1 MTPKVGMKFNS
12 EQEAY
17 DFYNAYASEIGFSI
31 RRSSYHYM
39 GNTKIIKNRT
49 FCCSRE
55 EALGYGNSFNRPE
68 TRCKCQACMKISLI
82 DGFYQVYHFVPE
94 HSHIL
99 ATKSQAHQLRS
110 QRKVNE
116 AQVAS
121 VEVAKSVGIS
131 TKAVVD
137 LLAKQSCGYEN
148 LGFTRVDMKNKLY
161 SKRSLQTK
169 QGDTGGVLE
178 YMEKKSSEYIKFFYS
193 IQVDEDDLITNIFWA
208 DSKMIADYED
218 FGDVVCFDT
227 TYRKL
232 NDGRPFGL
240 LVGVNNHKKTTVF
253 GAALLYDESADSFV
267 WLFNTFLN
275 VMSGKKPKTILT
287 DEDAAMA
294 KAIKLV
300 FKGTHHQILY
310 DRNTFSADMS
320 TTQRNESFNNEL
332 KGYISV
338 KYDMLT
344 FFEHFDRLLGDKR
357 YEEVKCDFR
366 ATQSTPRPKA
376 ELRILRDVV
385 EVYTP
390 AVYKIF
396 EEEVMQ
402 TLNCDI
408 FYCGDVDEQKVYKI
422 KSHGKHHEHVVKFSP
437 LESSVKCSCKKF
449 EFAGILCSHALKVLD
464 INNIKSVPQMY
475 ILK

>member
-1 MTPKVGMKFNS
+1 MPNNSMIPPSEASQLHDAGASPMFLDNTSAATTSFTNLVEPDDSSAGLGMKQIETDQGANEDSQTRKGSEKMTPKVGMKFNS

-55 EALGYGNSFNRPE
+55 GTRGVDKRTEALGYGNSFNRPE

-99 ATKSQAHQLRS
+99 TTKSQAHQLRS

-131 TKAVVD
+131 TKAAVD

-169 QGDTGGVLE
+169 QE
-178 YMEKKSSEYIKFFYS
+178 EEEEFIKAWHQLLDKYEL
-193 IQVDEDDLITNIFWA
+193 QQNKWLQQIFDKRHQWA
-208 DSKMIADYED
+208 
-218 FGDVVCFDT
+218 
-227 TYRKL
+227 
-232 NDGRPFGL
+232 
-240 LVGVNNHKKTTVF
+240 LVYG
-253 GAALLYDESADSFV
+253 
-267 WLFNTFLN
+267 
-275 VMSGKKPKTILT
+275 
-287 DEDAAMA
+287 
-294 KAIKLV
+294 
-300 FKGTHHQILY
+300 
-310 DRNTFSADMS
+310 RNTFSADMS

-396 EEEVMQ
+396 EEEVML

-422 KSHGKHHEHVVKFSP
+422 KSHEDIEKWLKIRCNPDLETSSSPQGVK
-437 LESSVKCSCKKF
+437 E
-449 EFAGILCSHALKVLD
+449 
-464 INNIKSVPQMY
+464 N
-475 ILK
+475 

>member
-1 MTPKVGMKFNS
+1 MNQNACKHLAGCVKDYKKFNS
-12 EQEAY
+12 DFQNCIYDQEEEEE
-17 DFYNAYASEIGFSI
+17 F
-31 RRSSYHYM
+31 
-39 GNTKIIKNRT
+39 IK
-49 FCCSRE
+49 
-55 EALGYGNSFNRPE
+55 AW
-68 TRCKCQACMKISLI
+68 
-82 DGFYQVYHFVPE
+82 
-94 HSHIL
+94 
-99 ATKSQAHQLRS
+99 HQLLDKYELQQNKWL
-110 QRKVNE
+110 QR
-116 AQVAS
+116 
-121 VEVAKSVGIS
+121 IF
-131 TKAVVD
+131 D
-137 LLAKQSCGYEN
+137 
-148 LGFTRVDMKNKLY
+148 
-161 SKRSLQTK
+161 KRHQ
-169 QGDTGGVLE
+169 
-178 YMEKKSSEYIKFFYS
+178 
-193 IQVDEDDLITNIFWA
+193 WA
-208 DSKMIADYED
+208 
-218 FGDVVCFDT
+218 
-227 TYRKL
+227 
-232 NDGRPFGL
+232 
-240 LVGVNNHKKTTVF
+240 LV
-253 GAALLYDESADSFV
+253 
-267 WLFNTFLN
+267 
-275 VMSGKKPKTILT
+275 
-287 DEDAAMA
+287 
-294 KAIKLV
+294 
-300 FKGTHHQILY
+300 Y

-464 INNIKSVPQMY
+464 INNIISVPQMY
-475 ILK
+475 ILKRWTIDAKVLHISGSGNTHDDNRIKLSD